1 MLKYFL
7 IFCFSFNCFGSF
19 GAVNLWAQT
28 AETGLTPLDFSEE
41 TIEKFKQNPDFD
53 YTEAVAED
61 NWWSKF
67 KRYIRLQWGRFLDWL
82 FGDYEAP
89 LLLAILLDILP
100 YLLLGLLLV
109 FLLYLFAKINPGN
122 YLFGTSSTPEVS
134 FDEEE
139 KIIRTRDIKKL
150 IEKAVAKENYR
161 LAVRYHFLYVLQQLS
176 RQELVIYDSAKTDE
190 EYVQEIQDPELK
202 IQFKKVNRIY
212 DFVWYGNFA
221 TTAENYRKITKGF
234 EKVELLIQPQHE
246 QSL

>member
-1 MLKYFL
+1 MTKFFL
-7 IFCFSFNCFGSF
+7 FLCLSFSCFGIF
-19 GAVNLWAQT
+19 GEAKLLAQT
-28 AETGLTPLDFSEE
+28 AETEVVPLDFSEE
-41 TIEKFKQNPDFD
+41 TLERFRQDPDFD
-53 YTEAVAED
+53 YTEATAED
-61 NWWSKF
+61 NWWTKF
-67 KRYIRLQWGRFLDWL
+67 KRYIRLQWNRFINWL

-89 LLLAILLDILP
+89 LLLAIFLDILP

-122 YLFGTSSTPEVS
+122 YFFGDPAKPEIH

-150 IEKAVAKENYR
+150 IEKAVSKENYR

-190 EYVQEIQDPELK
+190 EYVQEIDDPALK
-202 IQFKKVNRIY
+202 ARFKRVNRIY
-212 DFVWYGNFA
+212 DFVWYGNFE
-221 TTAENYRKITKGF
+221 TTAENYLKIKNEF

>member
-1 MLKYFL
+1 MAKFFL
-7 IFCFSFNCFGSF
+7 FLCFSLICFGNV
-19 GAVNLWAQT
+19 GEAKLLAQT
-28 AETGLTPLDFSEE
+28 AETEISPLDFSEE
-41 TIEKFKQNPDFD
+41 TIERFKQDPDFN
-53 YTEAVAED
+53 YTEATAED
-61 NWWSKF
+61 NWWTKF
-67 KRYIRLQWGRFLDWL
+67 KRYVRLQWNRFMDWL

-89 LLLAILLDILP
+89 LLLAIFLDILP

-122 YLFGTSSTPEVS
+122 YLFGTREKPEIH

-190 EYVQEIQDPELK
+190 EYLQEIKDPGLK
-202 IQFKKVNRIY
+202 TQFKRVNRIY
-212 DFVWYGNFA
+212 DFVWYGSFE
-221 TTAENYRKITKGF
+221 TTAESYPKIKKEF
-234 EKVELLIQPQHE
+234 EKVELIIHPQYE